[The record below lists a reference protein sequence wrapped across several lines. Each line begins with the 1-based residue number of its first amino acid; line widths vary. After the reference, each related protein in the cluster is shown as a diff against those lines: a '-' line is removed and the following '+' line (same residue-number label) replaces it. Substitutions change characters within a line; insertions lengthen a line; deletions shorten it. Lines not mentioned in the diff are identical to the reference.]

1 MNNTEFVVAEE
12 VVADI
17 ALDAVPATDL
27 SLEELDLV
35 GGGTVSDIW
44 Y

>member
-17 ALDAVPATDL
+17 AADAVPAIDL

-35 GGGTVSDIW
+35 GGGSVIETFL
-44 Y
+44 

>member
-17 ALDAVPATDL
+17 AADAVPATVL
-27 SLEELDLV
+27 SLDELDLV
-35 GGGTVSDIW
+35 GGGHSNVQFL
-44 Y
+44 